1 MPAGRAPH
9 EGGHEA
15 GARGEPEC
23 APGHRAD
30 AGETTSVVCPAAR
43 RCGGPGDR
51 LRGGDCG
58 GGGPGRA
65 PGHGGVRQVADR
77 RHLAGVRESPVEQG
91 TGVGA
96 VGGGRAQQRDDD
108 RPTAAGGGPDE
119 RRAGR
124 HRVSVLHPD
133 GAVVGAKQRVVVLD
147 LEALVA
153 APGEGR
159 PRDGEVSPHAGVV
172 ERGAA
177 EHGQVV
183 HAGDLPRTVQSGR
196 IARDGFTRT
205 QRLGQRVH
213 PGQDCRGAAAG
224 FDEGYRRVV
233 ATGDHHGGCQV
244 PNGVG
249 DAGHQADLGAVHAGR
264 IVVDGDDPVR
274 RQSGEHGQRGED
286 LHGAG
291 RKILRVRAGGG
302 EDGAAAGVRD
312 QPGLRGQPRRY
323 RGGWGA
329 SGCPSGCGRRARLAA
344 CFCAAAGT
352 GTGLSTPDGLATR
365 IGNRWH
371 GGRGG
376 GQGRS
381 EPRRGSEQQ
390 PHDGDGEDQGP
401 PSPRMDTVRGPTAA
415 VGRGRLLDGGCA

>member
-9 EGGHEA
+9 EDGYDA
-15 GARGEPEC
+15 GSYGEPEC

-30 AGETTSVVCPAAR
+30 AGDETASVVRRPVAR
-43 RCGGPGDR
+43 RCGWPGDR
-51 LRGGDCG
+51 LCG
-58 GGGPGRA
+58 GGGPGCV
-65 PGHGGVRQVADR
+65 PGSGPGGVRQVADR
-77 RHLAGVRESPVEQG
+77 RHLVGMRESPVEQG
-91 TGVGA
+91 AGVDT

-153 APGEGR
+153 APGEGCL
-159 PRDGEVSPHAGVV
+159 RDGEVSPHAGVV

-177 EHGQVV
+177 EYGQVV

-196 IARDGFTRT
+196 IARDGFART

-213 PGQDCRGAAAG
+213 PVQDRRGAAAG

-244 PNGVG
+244 PNGVA

-264 IVVDGDDPVR
+264 IIVDGDDPVR
-274 RQSGEHGQRGED
+274 RQAGEHGQRGED

-291 RKILRVRAGGG
+291 RKILCVRAGGG

-312 QPGLRGQPRRY
+312 QPGLRGQPRRC

-329 SGCPSGCGRRARLAA
+329 SGRRSGRGRRARLAA
-344 CFCAAAGT
+344 CFRAGDST
-352 GTGLSTPDGLATR
+352 GTGLSTSDGLATR
-365 IGNRWH
+365 IGSRWH
-371 GGRGG
+371 GGHGG
-376 GQGRS
+376 GQGRG

-390 PHDGDGEDQGP
+390 PHGGDGEDQGP
-401 PSPRMDTVRGPTAA
+401 PSPRADAVRGATTA
-415 VGRGRLLDGGCA
+415 VGRGRLLDGDCA

>member
-9 EGGHEA
+9 EGGHDA

-30 AGETTSVVCPAAR
+30 AGGEPAGVVRPVAR
-43 RCGGPGDR
+43 RCGGPGDC
-51 LRGGDCG
+51 LCGGRG
-58 GGGPGRA
+58 GGGPGRG
-65 PGHGGVRQVADR
+65 PGGVRQVADR

-124 HRVSVLHPD
+124 NRVSVLHPD
-133 GAVVGAKQRVVVLD
+133 GAVVGAKQRVVILD

-153 APGEGR
+153 APGEGC

-172 ERGAA
+172 ECGAA

-183 HAGDLPRTVQSGR
+183 HTGDLPRTVQSGR
-196 IARDGFTRT
+196 IARDGFART
-205 QRLGQRVH
+205 QRLGQGVH
-213 PGQDCRGAAAG
+213 PGQDRRGAAAG

-264 IVVDGDDPVR
+264 IIADGDDPVR
-274 RQSGEHGQRGED
+274 RQAGEHGQRGED

-291 RKILRVRAGGG
+291 RKILCVRAGGG

-312 QPGLRGQPRRY
+312 QPGLRGQPRRC

-329 SGCPSGCGRRARLAA
+329 SGRRSGRGRRARLAA
-344 CFCAAAGT
+344 CFRAADSA

-365 IGNRWH
+365 IGSRWR
-371 GGRGG
+371 GGRGN

-390 PHDGDGEDQGP
+390 PHGGDGENQGP
-401 PSPRMDTVRGPTAA
+401 SSPRMDAVRGPTAA
-415 VGRGRLLDGGCA
+415 EGWRRLLHGGCA